1 MRTAIVAFVL
11 ACLVSVLLTPLVRR
25 LALARRLFD
34 DPREAR
40 KVHGRPIPRLGGVAI
55 AAGFYAP
62 LLGLLIQGS
71 GVGTIFY
78 AVGWKAFGFMA
89 GGVAIC
95 LLGLYDDIRG
105 AGAKEKF
112 IVQFG
117 IAAGLYFLGFRMD
130 VISLP
135 FAGTVSLG
143 MLALPFTMLWIVG
156 VINAMNL
163 IDGLDGL
170 AAGVALCAV
179 LTTFTISALRGD
191 PLMMLYM
198 AALGGATLGFLVYNF
213 NPASIFMGDTGSMF
227 LGYVL
232 GVGAIQASQK
242 SSTTV
247 AIIVPMLA
255 LGLPITDTLAAMTRR
270 LLAGRPMF
278 SADRGHIHHRL
289 LDLGL
294 SQKQAVLVLY
304 GASALFGGVALFVT
318 LASGVQVAAVL
329 LALVTIAFLAMRRI
343 GYGRLAVASAT
354 GQSNAPTFKSLA
366 GVTDEPRLWRELR
379 NAVREM
385 HLSAIRVSVHGQEDG
400 EPTSMVW
407 SHGVVSEEK
416 WATHELTTSTRTGSV
431 LVEYRADGPQ
441 PAATLT
447 AFEASLST
455 CLTAI
460 YGSELD
466 SAAHHVGGHR

>member
-1 MRTAIVAFVL
+1 MRTAVVAFVL

-25 LALARRLFD
+25 VALARRLFD
-34 DPREAR
+34 DPRDTR

-71 GVGTIFY
+71 GVGSIFY

-112 IVQFG
+112 IVQFSV
-117 IAAGLYFLGFRMD
+117 AAGLYFLGFRMD

-135 FAGTVSLG
+135 FVGTVSLG
-143 MLALPFTMLWIVG
+143 ALALPFTMLWIVG

-255 LGLPITDTLAAMTRR
+255 LGLPITDTLAAMIRR

-294 SQKQAVLVLY
+294 SQKKAVLILY
-304 GASALFGGVALFVT
+304 GTSALFGGVALFVT
-318 LASGVQVAAVL
+318 FASGVQAAVVL

-343 GYGRLAVASAT
+343 GYGRLAAGTAGAAATSQFEALARVA
-354 GQSNAPTFKSLA
+354 
-366 GVTDEPRLWRELR
+366 DEAQLWRELR
-379 NAVREM
+379 SVVRQL
-385 HLSAIRVSVHGQEDG
+385 HLAAIRVSVHGQEDG
-400 EPTSMVW
+400 EPTALVW
-407 SHGVVSEEK
+407 SQGVVPSGN

-431 LVEYRADGPQ
+431 LVEYRAGDPQ
-441 PAATLT
+441 PAAILT

-466 SAAHHVGGHR
+466 SAAHHIGHR

>member
-25 LALARRLFD
+25 VALSRHLFD
-34 DPREAR
+34 DHRDAR

-71 GVGTIFY
+71 VVGSMFY
-78 AVGWKAFGFMA
+78 AVGWKAVGFMA

-95 LLGLYDDIRG
+95 LLGLYDDLRG
-105 AGAKEKF
+105 AGAGKKF
-112 IVQFG
+112 AVQFA
-117 IAAGLYFLGFRMD
+117 IAAALYFLGFRIQ
-130 VISLP
+130 VLSLP
-135 FAGTVSLG
+135 FAGAVSLG
-143 MLALPFTMLWIVG
+143 VLALPFTMLWIVG

-170 AAGVALCAV
+170 AAGVALSAV
-179 LTTFTISALRGD
+179 LTTFIISALRGD

-242 SSTTV
+242 SSTAV
-247 AIIVPMLA
+247 AIIVPLLA
-255 LGLPITDTLAAMTRR
+255 LGLPIADTLLAMIRR

-289 LDLGL
+289 LDAGL
-294 SQKQAVLVLY
+294 SQKQAVLILY
-304 GASALFGGVALFVT
+304 AASALFGGAALFVT
-318 LASGVQVAAVL
+318 FASGLQAAIVL
-329 LALVTIAFLAMRRI
+329 VALVTIAFIAMRQL
-343 GYGRLAVASAT
+343 GYGHLRAAVDPAAAS
-354 GQSNAPTFKSLA
+354 SLPRFESLA
-366 GVTDEPRLWRELR
+366 RVADEAQLWRELR
-379 NAVREM
+379 SAAHLLR
-385 HLSAIRVSVHGQEDG
+385 LSAIRVSVHGQEDG
-400 EPTSMVW
+400 EPTSLVW
-407 SHGVVSEEK
+407 SHGVVPGES
-416 WATHELTTSTRTGSV
+416 WATHELTTSTRSGSV
-431 LVEYRADGPQ
+431 LVEYRPDGPLE
-441 PAATLT
+441 AKSLT

-455 CLTAI
+455 CLNAL
-460 YGSELD
+460 YGAELD
-466 SAAHHVGGHR
+466 SAAHHIGRA

>member
-25 LALARRLFD
+25 VALARRLFD
-34 DPREAR
+34 DPRDAR

-95 LLGLYDDIRG
+95 LLGLYDDIHG

-135 FAGTVSLG
+135 FAGTVALG
-143 MLALPFTMLWIVG
+143 VLALPFTMLWIVG

-179 LTTFTISALRGD
+179 LTTFTISTLRGD

-198 AALGGATLGFLVYNF
+198 GALGGATLGFLVYNF

-270 LLAGRPMF
+270 LLTGRPMF

-294 SQKQAVLVLY
+294 SQKQAVLILY

-318 LASGVQVAAVL
+318 FASGVQVAVIL
-329 LALVTIAFLAMRRI
+329 LALVTIAFIAMRRI
-343 GYGRLAVASAT
+343 GYGRLAAGTA
-354 GQSNAPTFKSLA
+354 GAPTSPQFHSLA
-366 GVTDEPRLWRELR
+366 RAADEAQLWRELR
-379 NAVREM
+379 SAVRELR
-385 HLSAIRVSVHGQEDG
+385 LSAIRVSVHGQEDG
-400 EPTSMVW
+400 EPTSLVW
-407 SHGVVSEEK
+407 SQGVATGDN
-416 WATHELTTSTRTGSV
+416 WATRELTTSTRTGSV
-431 LVEYRADGPQ
+431 LVEYRTNGPQ
-441 PAATLT
+441 PAATLA
-447 AFEASLST
+447 AFESSLST
-455 CLTAI
+455 CLNAI

-466 SAAHHVGGHR
+466 SAAHHTGQR